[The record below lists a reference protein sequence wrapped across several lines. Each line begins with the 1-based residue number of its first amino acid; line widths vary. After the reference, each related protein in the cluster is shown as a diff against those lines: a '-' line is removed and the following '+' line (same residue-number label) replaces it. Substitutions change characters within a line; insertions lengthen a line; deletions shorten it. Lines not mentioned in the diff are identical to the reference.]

1 LLAGVAKPGQRR
13 ENSTLPRMVEEREA
27 QDLVP

>member
-1 LLAGVAKPGQRR
+1 
-13 ENSTLPRMVEEREA
+13 MVEEREA